1 MTTTSPTQPSITAA
15 NLSEHARQR
24 LERLQSRP
32 HPRARLPSLC
42 CVRAHRAGLLP
53 ELPAAPMMPARDVIS
68 GEHRC
73 VLCGLSFSFVK
84 KEEEDCW
91 CHHSDFKPVLDT
103 TKWPGGSLWDK
114 TEEERA
120 RSFRERK
127 ESERK
132 SFEKRKREEE
142 ARQKRAAER
151 KAAEDARLI
160 NRVFNF
166 LACPL
171 SILFH
176 PFLIFPWLALF
187 SYLTSLFA

>member
-53 ELPAAPMMPARDVIS
+53 ELPAATLRRRTRPARDVIS

-103 TKWPGGSLWDK
+103 TKWPGGSLWDNA
-114 TEEERA
+114 EEERA

-142 ARQKRAAER
+142 EARRKRAAER

-160 NRVFNF
+160 NRARRSLLVNAIFCSFVFYG
-166 LACPL
+166 
-171 SILFH
+171 I
-176 PFLIFPWLALF
+176 LALF
-187 SYLTSLFA
+187 ASLK